1 VEGIRLPKIVKK
13 MMVTNPEGLHARPA
27 SQLVKELSKFKS
39 SVIIKYGDKAVNAK
53 SVLSVI
59 TLGIDPGVEIE
70 VIVEGDDAED
80 VIKVVEGVVSGE

>member
-1 VEGIRLPKIVKK
+1 MPKIVKK

-27 SQLVKELSKFKS
+27 SQLVKKLSKFKS

-59 TLGIDPGVEIE
+59 TLGIDLGVEIE